1 MVFPTYPRSPLPIMI
16 RFFFQFLFHMPDR
29 IRYVVLL
36 VFITALAAF
45 WLYIDRV
52 CFSTLADPIQKDLG
66 LTDYQK
72 GYILSAFFFTYAL
85 FQIPLGTLADRFG
98 PRLVLALS
106 IVAWSLV
113 TASTALV
120 NGFVG
125 LVVVRLLLGI
135 TESGAYPAAAALIKR
150 WAPASVR
157 GVCSSV
163 VALGG
168 RIGGAVAPFLTAWL
182 AVALVGFGG
191 PGWGDGESGV
201 NWRGVFVVYGAC
213 GVLVA
218 IVYWLV
224 VSDHP
229 PLPPQTKPQVN
240 LELSDSETPLAQR
253 EALPTNRPAILPQ
266 LARLATSRNM
276 WLFGTMQFCVN
287 IGWVFVI
294 TLMPTY
300 LNEAFDVP
308 LQERG
313 GMQSVVLFIGVA
325 GMVVGGIFTD
335 LLRLMLG
342 PRWGRSVPLVLTL
355 GGCSAALWAIP
366 ALSSVWWVV
375 AALSLMT
382 FLVDL
387 HNPTVWSFAQDV
399 GGRAVGMALGWGN
412 MWGNIG
418 AALSPVILTVLRSHA
433 GWDTAFIVCGCSFAF
448 AAVCGTL
455 LDATKPVDPESTEPA
470 LPTAAR

>member
-1 MVFPTYPRSPLPIMI
+1 MI
-16 RFFFQFLFHMPDR
+16 RFIFLMSDR

-36 VFITALAAF
+36 VLITALAAF

-52 CFSTLADPIQKDLG
+52 CFSTLADPIQKDLA

-120 NGFVG
+120 SGFVG
-125 LVVVRLLLGI
+125 LVLVRLLLGI

-150 WAPASVR
+150 WAPVSVR

-182 AVALVGFGG
+182 AVTLVGFGW
-191 PGWGDGESGV
+191 PGWSEGESGV

-218 IVYWLV
+218 MVYWIV
-224 VSDHP
+224 VRDHP
-229 PLPPQTKPQVN
+229 PTPPLTNSQASRREP
-240 LELSDSETPLAQR
+240 SDSETARAYR
-253 EALPTNRPAILPQ
+253 EAPQSHRPAILPQ

-300 LNEAFDVP
+300 LNEAYAVP
-308 LQERG
+308 LQQRG
-313 GMQSVVLFIGVA
+313 SMQSVVLFIGVA
-325 GMVVGGIFTD
+325 GMLFGGIFTD
-335 LLRLMLG
+335 LLRLWLG
-342 PRWGRSVPLVLTL
+342 ARWGRSVPLVLTL

-366 ALSSVWWVV
+366 AFSSVWLVV

-399 GGRAVGMALGWGN
+399 GGRTVGMALGWGN

-418 AALSPVILTVLRSHA
+418 AALSPVILTVLRTHA
-433 GWDTAFIVCGCSFAF
+433 GWNTAFLVCGSSFAL

-470 LPTAAR
+470 LPPTAR